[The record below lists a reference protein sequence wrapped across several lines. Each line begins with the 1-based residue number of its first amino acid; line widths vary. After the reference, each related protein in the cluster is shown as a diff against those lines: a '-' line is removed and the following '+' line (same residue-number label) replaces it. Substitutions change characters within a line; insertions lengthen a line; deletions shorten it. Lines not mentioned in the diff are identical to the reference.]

1 MYHNVVSLGAA
12 AVLLPP
18 ANVSQSRDQAGSR
31 QIWNQREFTTV
42 RIGYDG
48 DGSNNERL
56 AKRKRGPYKGASTAM
71 ISLKV
76 AMRCGDT
83 LLFCCQRMNEHRDNS
98 LITSF
103 GHRTSVPLQFAF
115 LNRSG
120 SDDFL
125 LAPSAAHRLIKQKA
139 T

>member
-1 MYHNVVSLGAA
+1 
-12 AVLLPP
+12 
-18 ANVSQSRDQAGSR
+18 
-31 QIWNQREFTTV
+31 
-42 RIGYDG
+42 
-48 DGSNNERL
+48 
-56 AKRKRGPYKGASTAM
+56 M

-139 T
+139 TWRRDPQPGTTWTWDQPGITGPLVGCDGLGERQEVVGYQK